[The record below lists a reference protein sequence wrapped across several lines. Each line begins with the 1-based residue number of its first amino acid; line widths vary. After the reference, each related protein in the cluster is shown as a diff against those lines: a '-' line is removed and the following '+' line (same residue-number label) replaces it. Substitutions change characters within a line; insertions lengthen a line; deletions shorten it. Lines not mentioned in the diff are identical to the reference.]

1 MYEKSLKELKI
12 ISNTVGN
19 APEYVQGGG
28 GNTSVKLN
36 DELMAVKASG
46 FKLKQITEN
55 EGFVVVNYRN
65 IKEYFRNVN
74 LDSDIDYE
82 KDSVKF
88 AKDNVVAFEGIE
100 KLRPS
105 VEAGFHSILKKYVIH
120 THPVYANILCC
131 SEEGRKLTG
140 KIFPEDKWDTLWIPY
155 VNPGF
160 FLTIKIMETIKNYES
175 EKGIFPEIIFME
187 NHGLIV
193 TSDNK
198 EYCLELHNKVNN
210 RIKDYLEISEDYP
223 EIIIKK
229 EERMKDKSQEDIH
242 ISSTEYLKNFFKDN
256 KTDNSYFEK
265 NVLYPDQ
272 LVYLND
278 SISINSER
286 NKLNI
291 YTKTG
296 ELIYYANYQE
306 ALTIEETLLAY
317 LYVINK
323 IKDSRLNVKSM
334 TKEEVDYIRNWESE
348 KYRKTMA

>member
-1 MYEKSLKELKI
+1 MYSKSLKELEI
-12 ISNTVGN
+12 ISNAVGN
-19 APEYVQGGG
+19 NPKYVQGGG

-46 FKLKQITEN
+46 FKLKQITEK
-55 EGFVVVNYRN
+55 EGFVVVNYKN
-65 IKEYFRNVN
+65 IREYFKNVN

-88 AKDNVVAFEGIE
+88 AKDNVIALEGMAE
-100 KLRPS
+100 LRPS

-131 SEEGRKLTG
+131 SEEGRNLTD
-140 KIFPEDKWDTLWIPY
+140 KIFPESEWEKLWIPY

-160 FLTIKIMETIKNYES
+160 FLTLKIIEAIKNYES
-175 EKGIFPEIIFME
+175 KKGIFPEIIFME

-193 TSDNK
+193 TSDNR
-198 EYCLELHNKVNN
+198 EHCIELHNKVNDS
-210 RIKDYLEISEDYP
+210 IIEYLGISEDYP

-229 EERMKDKSQEDIH
+229 DEKKTEKLQEDIY
-242 ISSTEYLKNFFKDN
+242 ISGTEYLKNFFKDN
-256 KTDNSYFEK
+256 KIDNSYFEEII
-265 NVLYPDQ
+265 LYPDQ

-278 SISINSER
+278 SISIDNGR

-291 YTKTG
+291 DTKTG
-296 ELIYYANYQE
+296 ELVYHTNYQE

-323 IKDSRLNVKSM
+323 IKNCQLMVKSM
-334 TKEEVDYIRNWESE
+334 TKKEANYIRNWESE